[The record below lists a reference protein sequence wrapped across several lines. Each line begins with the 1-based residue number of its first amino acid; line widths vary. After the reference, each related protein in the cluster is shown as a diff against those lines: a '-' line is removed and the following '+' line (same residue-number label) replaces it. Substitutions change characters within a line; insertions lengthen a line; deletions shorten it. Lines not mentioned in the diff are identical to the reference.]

1 MSSQAHDPHHSMV
14 YHQFEDLDQQRE
26 SYVVGM
32 WSFLVTEIM
41 MFGALFL
48 AYSLYRMKFQDQFYI
63 LHKELDWKLGMYNTI
78 ILLLS
83 SWAMAMAVH
92 AHQKKQHRKAF
103 NWLGLVQLCAAGFLF
118 IKLAFEWT
126 KKAEHHLVPW
136 GHFEWHGVSDVSPEV
151 AKLFFSLYFA
161 MTGLHGAHVVIGMI
175 VIGILQFLLWKRHHL
190 VEDYIPTELVGL
202 YWHFVDIAWIFL
214 YPLYYLMPQ

>member
-1 MSSQAHDPHHSMV
+1 MAAHAHDHHNDMV
-14 YHQFEDLDQQRE
+14 FHQFEDLDQQRE

-41 MFGALFL
+41 MFAALFL
-48 AYSLYRMKFQDQFYI
+48 AYTVYRMKYQDQFFI
-63 LHKELDWKLGMYNTI
+63 IHHQLSWQVGMTNTI

-83 SWAMAMAVH
+83 SWAMAMAVYS
-92 AHQKKQHRKAF
+92 HQKQWRMKTIQ
-103 NWLGLVQLCAAGFLF
+103 WLTLVQLCAGAFLS
-118 IKLAFEWT
+118 IKIICEWIP
-126 KKAEHHLVPW
+126 KAKSHLVPW
-136 GHFEWHGVSDVSPEV
+136 GHFEWHGSTEVAPEV

-175 VIGILQFLLWKRHHL
+175 VIGILQYLLWRKSHL
-190 VEDYIPTELVGL
+190 VNDYIPTELVGL